1 MKSDRADSMFEG
13 VEGAEVVEIVEI
25 TESLYYTKPIR
36 IPRTNDE
43 VVYKLQSCHEDTAFA
58 IYCLLQDS
66 HYLRL
71 FSARAWREFK
81 LGAIGIQTATICTNV
96 AVAKIEELCDRFLE
110 TVTDFKRWE
119 MHLKIDLF
127 LRDHCCYSKGDFI
140 SPECEDVTL
149 ARSATRR
156 LGFLSTSLLCGRVL
170 GLTVDAYTLRQGQF
184 WGETLDDMRLL
195 KSLYQ
200 LSTLEELP
208 GRCPFVCRHD
218 CMYTTGS
225 CLLRRRYEVDT
236 VFAAQMLWDIQQ
248 EIDTGAADTENIL
261 RQVGRDLR
269 ILYDQYMP
277 EWCHRSPSLFKRMN
291 DECLFIDQIING
303 GIDKL
308 QKDLEVVEQQC
319 PTQCP
324 LPGFRLLRHVPL
336 LVGQL
341 VDQQRYSFQ
350 DFFMDIANDWG
361 HVLTAIHFYNAAKES
376 GALQTTQW
384 EDMEWVIDHQN
395 FHWIFAGEPPTK
407 NEEYSSRLCLVYGLD
422 QTKFAS
428 DRKPT
433 KTERVKNDI
442 HLKGVAPRR
451 LESSS
456 RFGKIYMKRKQES
469 PTTSATPSRKM
480 LLDVLEEF
488 ANNQLDQASPY
499 GEPNNIGFLIAVK
512 DAYEEDEEAVN
523 FDIFDFHLRCSR
535 LLKEIR
541 KTCLEE
547 APEDYPAVRFDGED
561 GLNPTIAELLRDLTG
576 CSRHH
581 HRVWPKAV
589 ELLRNLIEKE
599 GSTCA
604 ERAWARMKMST
615 LESPGAHIETPSDDS
630 ASDNMMETPP
640 LGSGLSSGRSDSHE
654 PKTKNSI
661 CVPHQ
666 MESPENS
673 TGSNAVDVSKESN
686 ASETDQIPWSIG
698 SVEV

>member
-1 MKSDRADSMFEG
+1 MFEG
-13 VEGAEVVEIVEI
+13 VEGVEVVEIVEI

-58 IYCLLQDS
+58 IYCLFQDS

-170 GLTVDAYTLRQGQF
+170 GLTVDAYTLRQGRF

-261 RQVGRDLR
+261 KQVSRDLR
-269 ILYDQYMP
+269 TLYDHYKP
-277 EWCHRSPSLFKRMN
+277 EWCNRSPSLHKRMD
-291 DECLFIDQIING
+291 DECLFIDQIIND

-308 QKDLEVVEQQC
+308 QRDLEVVEQQC

-350 DFFMDIANDWG
+350 DFFMDIANDRG
-361 HVLTAIHFYNAAKES
+361 HILTAIHFYNAAKES
-376 GALQTTQW
+376 GALQTMQW

-395 FHWIFAGEPPTK
+395 FHWIFAGEPPTR
-407 NEEYSSRLCLVYGLD
+407 NEEYSSRFCLVYGLD
-422 QTKFAS
+422 QTRFAS
-428 DRKPT
+428 DRNSIR
-433 KTERVKNDI
+433 TERSKNDI
-442 HLKGVAPRR
+442 HLKGAVPRR

-456 RFGKIYMKRKQES
+456 RFGKIYTKRKQES

-535 LLKEIR
+535 LLKNVH
-541 KTCLEE
+541 KLCLDE
-547 APEDYPAVRFDGED
+547 APEDYPAWRFDGED
-561 GLNPTIAELLRDLTG
+561 GINPAIAELLRDLTG

-581 HRVWPKAV
+581 PRMWSKAV
-589 ELLRNLIEKE
+589 EFLRDMIEKE
-599 GSTCA
+599 GSACA
-604 ERAWARMKMST
+604 EMAWARMKMST
-615 LESPGAHIETPSDDS
+615 LESTEAHSEALSDDS
-630 ASDNMMETPP
+630 ASDSMTETLP
-640 LGSGLSSGRSDSHE
+640 LGSVRSSGESDSQN
-654 PKTKNSI
+654 PKQKDLT
-661 CVPHQ
+661 CGHYQVG
-666 MESPENS
+666 SPENG
-673 TGSNAVDVSKESN
+673 TMSNAVDEKIELN
-686 ASETDQIPWSIG
+686 ASIPNKIPWSIG